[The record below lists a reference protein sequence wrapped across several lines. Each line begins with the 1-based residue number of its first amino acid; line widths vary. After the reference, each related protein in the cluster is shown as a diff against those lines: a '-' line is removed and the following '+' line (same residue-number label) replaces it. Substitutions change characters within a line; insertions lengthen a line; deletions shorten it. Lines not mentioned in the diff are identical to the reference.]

1 MGHEEESNR
10 IIKTFQEEVSSSMIA
25 ALFLIETAK
34 SELQEAGLPQAEAVS
49 KASDILAETTEKMAH
64 VIGEADRHSE

>member
-1 MGHEEESNR
+1 
-10 IIKTFQEEVSSSMIA
+10 MIA

-34 SELQEAGLPQAEAVS
+34 SELEEAGLAQAKAVS

-64 VIGEADRHSE
+64 AIEEAD